1 MKKFV
6 LAAVA
11 ATTLFGASA
20 QAAPV
25 GVVRGLVGT
34 GVAVLQAPGT
44 TIATVITGRSV
55 YTGNLAPL
63 GLNFANAIVP
73 ILVGPA
79 GMPASA
85 IGRAVARGARHERPR
100 IGPAPAPQAAA
111 TAASRRA
118 EELLRDT
125 VTEGSDA

>member
-73 ILVGPA
+73 ILVGRNIPTTVETLTLPLP
-79 GMPASA
+79 GPEFLNLNLVNVP
-85 IGRAVARGARHERPR
+85 GRALLNVKAS
-100 IGPAPAPQAAA
+100 GPVVVTFA
-111 TAASRRA
+111 T
-118 EELLRDT
+118 
-125 VTEGSDA
+125 GG